1 MPPRSEGA
9 QSEDPYLARY
19 DGCEMTPAKLVKALN
34 TLHRRQTTRRW
45 CGPCPKWARARSCVR
60 RPGSRRPPSL
70 LIGRISF
77 LTSTERACGAIN
89 SAQDFLVPHDNG

>member
-34 TLHRRQTTRRW
+34 TCIAVKRPGESLV
-45 CGPCPKWARARSCVR
+45 PARNGQEPDHASDG
-60 RPGSRRPPSL
+60 GSRRPPSL
-70 LIGRISF
+70 
-77 LTSTERACGAIN
+77 
-89 SAQDFLVPHDNG
+89 